1 MGTTPFTIA
10 VAFVASFALLGVS
23 GCSKKSVQSG
33 GDTQSQQGK
42 TAKSESSES
51 SRTGVGNFPDTSM
64 QSGGGSGLRGLDKNP
79 SEERIGAGNGMGAGS
94 LLAKADTSD
103 TAARQMDD
111 IRAEQAASA
120 AAGLRDVFFGYDS
133 WTISDD
139 QRQALNRDADW
150 MKSNSSAMV
159 KVEGHCDER
168 GTTAYNLVLGE
179 KRAKAVR
186 DFLVSQ
192 GVSTDAVTTKG
203 FGESNPVATNATAA
217 GRQQNR
223 RVELVVSGSSIGN
236 GAGAP
241 GSAIGT
247 APGSTGGVSGAAQS
261 SPGASQP
268 MTSSP
273 GSTGGPAGTSGV
285 QSVPANGSSQPPA
298 SNPPQTGIKPP
309 LF

>member
-10 VAFVASFALLGVS
+10 MALVASVALLGVP

-33 GDTQSQQGK
+33 GDTQSSQQAK
-42 TAKSESSES
+42 TAKGESMDS
-51 SRTGVGNFPDTSM
+51 SRSGVGNFPDTSM

-79 SEERIGAGNGMGAGS
+79 SEERIANGLAAPASSTNGVGAGS

-103 TAARQMDD
+103 TAVRQMEE

-150 MKSNSSAMV
+150 MRSNASAMV

-168 GTTAYNLVLGE
+168 GTSAYNLVLGE

-186 DFLVSQ
+186 NYLVELGISANRLAV
-192 GVSTDAVTTKG
+192 VSYGKERPSCLDHA
-203 FGESNPVATNATAA
+203 ESCY
-217 GRQQNR
+217 QQNR
-223 RVELVVSGSSIGN
+223 RGHLVVK
-236 GAGAP
+236 
-241 GSAIGT
+241 
-247 APGSTGGVSGAAQS
+247 
-261 SPGASQP
+261 
-268 MTSSP
+268 TS
-273 GSTGGPAGTSGV
+273 
-285 QSVPANGSSQPPA
+285 
-298 SNPPQTGIKPP
+298 K
-309 LF
+309 

>member
-10 VAFVASFALLGVS
+10 MALVASVALLGVS

-33 GDTQSQQGK
+33 GDTQSSQQAK
-42 TAKSESSES
+42 TAKGESMDS
-51 SRTGVGNFPDTSM
+51 SRSGVGNFPDTSM

-79 SEERIGAGNGMGAGS
+79 SEERIANGLAASAGS

-103 TAARQMDD
+103 TAVRQMEE

-150 MKSNSSAMV
+150 MRSNASAMV

-168 GTTAYNLVLGE
+168 GTSAYNLVLGE

-186 DFLVSQ
+186 NYLVELGISANRLAV
-192 GVSTDAVTTKG
+192 VSYGKERPSCLDHA
-203 FGESNPVATNATAA
+203 ESCY
-217 GRQQNR
+217 QQNR
-223 RVELVVSGSSIGN
+223 RGHLVVK
-236 GAGAP
+236 
-241 GSAIGT
+241 
-247 APGSTGGVSGAAQS
+247 TG
-261 SPGASQP
+261 
-268 MTSSP
+268 
-273 GSTGGPAGTSGV
+273 
-285 QSVPANGSSQPPA
+285 
-298 SNPPQTGIKPP
+298 K
-309 LF
+309 